1 MKVYHILSET
11 LDVKQVNG
19 MWRVFDTVKNQVVG
33 DVGYASPGEAEA
45 ARDQLRSRNV
55 RTPVATRN
63 TPTTAPSGSDM
74 RPLRP
79 GTPTSDTLSRRQ
91 QSRLAR
97 NGSIR
102 IKGVTYTTA
111 NIAAADADRII
122 TTPKSLDSPA
132 RGDTFRQRTNTP
144 DTPPK
149 RWTTKTGRA
158 AKWLGTL
165 IGRRVPSLGNF
176 AFNVAALEDAL
187 DVYIRAIVDN
197 TPTNEAERLAYIEK
211 TKSKDYKDLPQA
223 VRFAYLDTIGIFT
236 KTLMEGVVA
245 VLLSGLS
252 ISAAA
257 ALLGL
262 IGVSTGGIGFL
273 LAILG
278 GAGILILGTNGLYSV
293 LDSYGTFDYIEANWI
308 IPNFLP
314 GAMLAF
320 ADAADGTQL
329 SLNALIPLADPF
341 GESVEESIEF
351 DEIIESTPQ
360 PVANPE
366 ADNKLKQLIK
376 NNPELYAA
384 FQKGKPEAMKVM
396 KSLKS
401 STGPK

>member
-63 TPTTAPSGSDM
+63 TPTTAPSGADM

-79 GTPTSDTLSRRQ
+79 GTPTSDTLSRGQ
-91 QSRLAR
+91 QRRLAR

-111 NIAAADADRII
+111 NIAAADADASTR
-122 TTPKSLDSPA
+122 TPKSLDSPA
-132 RGDTFRQRTNTP
+132 GTRTP
-144 DTPPK
+144 DTDNSKAPPK

-158 AKWLGTL
+158 FKWIGAL
-165 IGRRVPSLGNF
+165 IGDRVPSLGNF
-176 AFNVAALEDAL
+176 AFNAAALEDAL

-236 KTLMEGVVA
+236 KTLMEGVVG
-245 VLLSGLS
+245 VLISGLS

-257 ALLGL
+257 SLLAL
-262 IGVSTGGIGFL
+262 IGVSTSGIGFL
-273 LAILG
+273 LAIIG

-293 LDSYGTFDYIEANWI
+293 LDSYGAFDYIEANWI
-308 IPNFLP
+308 IPNLMP
-314 GAMLAF
+314 GAMLAM
-320 ADAADGTQL
+320 ADSFDGTQL
-329 SLNALIPLADPF
+329 SWNAIIPNADPF
-341 GESVEESIEF
+341 GESVEESIDF

-401 STGPK
+401 STGPQ